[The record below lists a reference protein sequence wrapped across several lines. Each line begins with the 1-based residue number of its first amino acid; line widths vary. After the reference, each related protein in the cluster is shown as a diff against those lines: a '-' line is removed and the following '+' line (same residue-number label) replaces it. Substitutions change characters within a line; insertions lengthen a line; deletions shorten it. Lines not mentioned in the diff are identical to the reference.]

1 MNYYQFHI
9 GDFNSATRHLTIVE
23 RSLYRDLIDM
33 YYDTEQAINASDFDR
48 LARRLMCRTD
58 DEKTALQ
65 YVLDE
70 FFTLD
75 GDLYT
80 HERCECEIQEYQ
92 AKREQQSRAG
102 KASAEKRLSKKS
114 TSDDENQTSVKGNL
128 TDVERSLNDPSTNH
142 KPLTINQEPLTND
155 LKTHTL
161 APDENSPSEI
171 LNLWNPNLKQ
181 TNDFLKMS
189 GLPVFTQHEF
199 DRFRLPFLSYYADQ
213 INNGLLQTN
222 KLNTK
227 MVQWIK
233 SDYKNKDSPQ
243 NTPKYDHRNVND
255 VWKQPQERV
264 EYNEANLPDAP
275 SDMEFL

>member
-9 GDFNSATRHLTIVE
+9 GDFNSATRHLTLVE

-33 YYDTEQAINASDFDR
+33 YYDTEQAIDGSDFDR

-65 YVLDE
+65 YVLGE

-114 TSDDENQTSVKGNL
+114 ASNDKNQTSVEGDL
-128 TDVERSLNDPSTNH
+128 TDVERTLNKPSTNH
-142 KPLTINQEPLTND
+142 KPLTNNHIKKN
-155 LKTHTL
+155 
-161 APDENSPSEI
+161 
-171 LNLWNPNLKQ
+171 KQ
-181 TNDFLKMS
+181 KKAI
-189 GLPVFTQHEF
+189 GLPENFGISDRVREWAIVKGYTQLDNHLENF
-199 DRFRLPFLSYYADQ
+199 VGYARANGKTYVDWDQ
-213 INNGLLQTN
+213 AFMNAIRNNWA
-222 KLNTK
+222 KLGNAQPTEQK
-227 MVQWIK
+227 
-233 SDYKNKDSPQ
+233 P
-243 NTPKYDHRNVND
+243 
-255 VWKQPQERV
+255 QPQARV
-264 EYNEANLPDAP
+264 ITRDQLEDL
-275 SDMEFL
+275 